1 MLLIICIAG
10 YDCQYTVGISRLLYK
25 WKLCYA
31 CFFEN
36 FCLKPKLNPKPAIP
50 EPIGIFALGSE
61 ATTPPP
67 PPPMVSPPPH
77 PPMAPT
83 PATPPSPCCCADLP
97 LLQIGPAPDMN
108 YNCLIMRVV
117 WRW

>member
-1 MLLIICIAG
+1 MLSG
-10 YDCQYTVGISRLLYK
+10 PG
-25 WKLCYA
+25 
-31 CFFEN
+31 
-36 FCLKPKLNPKPAIP
+36 
-50 EPIGIFALGSE
+50 
-61 ATTPPP
+61 PPP
-67 PPPMVSPPPH
+67 PPPNGIPP

-97 LLQIGPAPDMN
+97 LLQIGASGICAAVFSAPDMN